1 MSRIPLSGLM
11 RQFKNWLIE
20 PPRPHFQPYNTSS
33 YHPSMANVEHYGK
46 LPAGNYYIGDLCYV
60 VENWEEYHQ
69 LFFPNDGSD
78 DQHIGVFT
86 NSEGVKFA
94 NYGTA
99 FGDGIYYDEERNE
112 YAVDSG
118 SIGCIPI
125 EAIQEPHALG
135 NVVYFPVE
143 FDCEYIESSGTIR
156 IGDVFID
163 TDLGYMGKQ
172 INDTEQIV
180 LESDYLID

>member
-20 PPRPHFQPYNTSS
+20 PPKPIFQPYNTSS
-33 YHPSMANVEHYGK
+33 YHPSMANVEHYDH
-46 LPAGNYYIGDLCYV
+46 LPAGDYYIGDLCYV
-60 VENWEEYHQ
+60 VENWQEYHK
-69 LFFPNDGSD
+69 LFFPVEGG
-78 DQHIGVFT
+78 DQHVGVFT
-86 NSEGVKFA
+86 NSAGVKFA

-99 FGDGIYYDEERNE
+99 FGDGIYRDEEGNE

-135 NVVYFPVE
+135 NIVNFPVDS
-143 FDCEYIESSGTIR
+143 DCEYIEATGTIR

-163 TDLGYMGKQ
+163 TDLGYMGEQ
-172 INDTEQIV
+172 VTLTDDIVIEDDFLIN
-180 LESDYLID
+180 

>member
-1 MSRIPLSGLM
+1 MSRIPLLGLIG
-11 RQFKNWLIE
+11 QFINWLRE
-20 PPRPHFQPYNTSS
+20 PPKPFFQPYNTSS
-33 YHPSMANVEHYGK
+33 YQSDMAKVEHPGL
-46 LPAGNYYIGDLCYV
+46 LPAGKYYIGDLCYV
-60 VENWEEYHQ
+60 VDNWEQYHK
-69 LFFPNDGSD
+69 LFFPNQGG
-78 DQHIGVFT
+78 DQHIGIFT
-86 NSEGVKFA
+86 NDEGVKFA

-99 FGDGIYYDEERNE
+99 FGDGVYFDEERNE

-135 NVVYFPVE
+135 NVVDFPVE

-163 TDLGYMGKQ
+163 TDLGYIEDQ
-172 INDTEQIV
+172 FDDIEQTV

>member
-11 RQFKNWLIE
+11 RQFYNWLIE
-20 PPRPHFQPYNTSS
+20 PPRPQFQPYNTSS
-33 YHPSMANVEHYGK
+33 YDPSMSNLEHYDK

-69 LFFPNDGSD
+69 QFFPGEGTE
-78 DQHIGVFT
+78 QHIGVFT

-94 NYGTA
+94 NYRTA
-99 FGDGIYYDEERNE
+99 YGDGIYYDEERNE

-118 SIGCIPI
+118 SIGCIPV

-163 TDLGYMGKQ
+163 TDLGYMGEKVELT
-172 INDTEQIV
+172 DEIV
-180 LESDYLID
+180 IEDDYLID

>member
-1 MSRIPLSGLM
+1 MSKIPLLGLIG
-11 RQFKNWLIE
+11 QLYNCLKD
-20 PPRPHFQPYNTSS
+20 PPKPHFQPYNTSS
-33 YHPSMANVEHYGK
+33 YHPSMANVEHYGT
-46 LPAGNYYIGDLCYV
+46 LPAGKYYIGDLCYV

-69 LFFPNDGSD
+69 LFFPNEGN
-78 DQHIGVFT
+78 DQHVGVFT

-99 FGDGIYYDEERNE
+99 YGDGVYFDEEKNE

-135 NVVYFPVE
+135 NVVDFPVE
-143 FDCEYIESSGTIR
+143 FDCEFLEHSGTIR

-163 TDLGYMGKQ
+163 TDLGYMGEDYQ
-172 INDTEQIV
+172 LTDDIIIEDDFLIN
-180 LESDYLID
+180 